1 MRLSAFFNE
10 LGHSKF
16 VRVVES
22 YEEMD
27 LALGR
32 LHVCDINVKEPDQIA
47 LELLAPRLVL
57 CQIREV
63 RNSIPLQ
70 APVQRG
76 ACQLCDSRLQ
86 GMDTIVQRQQR
97 MTPECD
103 HCSVLGFVQDGRSR
117 LFRSSLEILDNSP
130 LPPFGHRL
138 RDNAQLRAHLFEAS
152 RVFRR
157 LLFMRRSYDE
167 QTPNRFSPEVR
178 ERAVRM
184 VDEHRAD

>member
-16 VRVVES
+16 VRAVES
-22 YEEMD
+22 DEEMD

-32 LHVCDINVKEPDQIA
+32 LHVCGINVKEPDRIA
-47 LELLAPRLVL
+47 LELLAPRLVP

-103 HCSVLGFVQDGRSR
+103 HCSVLGLGQDGRSR
-117 LFRSSLEILDNSP
+117 LFRSGLEIFDCGP
-130 LPPFGHRL
+130 LSPFGHRL
-138 RDNAQLRAHLFEAS
+138 RVDAQRHAQLRDRSL
-152 RVFRR
+152 R
-157 LLFMRRSYDE
+157 LL
-167 QTPNRFSPEVR
+167 
-178 ERAVRM
+178 
-184 VDEHRAD
+184 